1 MLIADLAIDFVWNW
15 FDCIT
20 KITNFHECSKQRW
33 YVPLKA
39 ISIKSSYRKC
49 ILLLQQDSD
58 RGVKYGIWQK
68 KITTTTAKPST
79 TTLYY
84 YFILLK
90 FYAEMSY
97 NNALRKSLSVIG
109 MHRIFWH
116 FGQHDANSKFAKKP
130 KMMLFKVHRLQ

>member
-1 MLIADLAIDFVWNW
+1 MVIWQFLSDSIGLELWLGNQNLATFMKDQTRV
-15 FDCIT
+15 DM
-20 KITNFHECSKQRW
+20 
-33 YVPLKA
+33 YMYLLKA

-84 YFILLK
+84 YYFITLK

-109 MHRIFWH
+109 MHRIF
-116 FGQHDANSKFAKKP
+116 
-130 KMMLFKVHRLQ
+130 

>member
-1 MLIADLAIDFVWNW
+1 MELIWLYNQNYQRSWRLK
-15 FDCIT
+15 T
-20 KITNFHECSKQRW
+20 KVIRTFKSHFNKKFIQKMHSAFATRQWQR
-33 YVPLKA
+33 
-39 ISIKSSYRKC
+39 C
-49 ILLLQQDSD
+49 E
-58 RGVKYGIWQK
+58 IWHTAK